1 MQMLNTESIDFSN
14 SYATLCERAFC
25 GEKNQQI
32 RKENTYVKKKNV
44 RALPTD
50 SNLALMKLAQVLSHL
65 QISRSSW
72 LEGVRIGRYPAP
84 VRLSPRRVAWRV
96 SDIQAFVDS
105 L

>member
-14 SYATLCERAFC
+14 TYATLCERTFA
-25 GEKNQQI
+25 GEKNQRQ
-32 RKENTYVKKKNV
+32 REESTCVQKKKI

-50 SNLALMKLAQVLSHL
+50 SNLALMKLPQVLAHM
-65 QISRSSW
+65 QVSRSGW
-72 LEGVRIGRYPAP
+72 LEGVRTGRYPAP

-96 SDIQAFVDS
+96 SDIQAFIDS